1 MSTRIPQAFIDEL
14 TARTDIVEVIGAR
27 VQLKKAGKIYKG
39 LCPFHEEKTPSF
51 TVEPTKG
58 FYHCFGCGAHDTAI
72 GFLMNYDNL
81 GFVEAVEELADKLGL
96 EMPSSEVSPDPDQDD
111 KYNLFR
117 ILGEADQIYRKAL
130 RENQTAIKYLQKR
143 GIDGAAA
150 GRFAIGYAPE
160 GWDTVLK
167 ALAQNEEQVDALIK
181 AGLVIENEAG
191 RRYDRFRDRVM
202 FPIRDQ
208 RGRVIGFGGRVLGK
222 GEPKYMNSP
231 ETPVFHKG
239 RALYG
244 LHEAR
249 QHPGRAR
256 EIVVVEGY
264 LDVVSLAQHGIEP
277 AVATLGTATTTDHI
291 RQLTRLSDRVIFCF
305 DGDRAGRAA
314 AWRAAENALPHAGG
328 QVELVFLLMPE
339 GEDPDSLVRLKGAEV
354 FKKLLSDALPLSSF
368 LVRELVAQVELG
380 NVDGRSK
387 LAALAKPVLGKI
399 SEGVYRELL
408 VGQLAEKIGITQ
420 DRFEALVLAEKVRPL
435 PARPAPSI
443 KHGRPSLVRQA
454 IGLLLHFPGT
464 AGQVEPVEDL
474 EKVNQPGIG
483 LLIRILEIA
492 GDNPQINTGGLLERF
507 REDPNGRHLG
517 ELAKEPALDDAEAA
531 PRVLVDSLGRI
542 VANHR
547 KERLSLLLG
556 RRSELNEDEE
566 AELKTLLRTP
576 EKKADDEAP

>member
-14 TARTDIVEVIGAR
+14 TARADIVEVIGTR

-96 EMPSSEVSPDPDQDD
+96 EMPTSEVSPGPDQDD
-111 KYNLFR
+111 KYNLYR

-181 AGLVIENEAG
+181 AGLVIENETG

-328 QVELVFLLMPE
+328 QVELVFLLIPE
-339 GEDPDSLVRLKGAEV
+339 GEDPDSLVRLKGAET
-354 FKKLLSDALPLSSF
+354 FKKLLSDALPLSNF
-368 LVRELVAQVELG
+368 LVGELVRQVKLDS
-380 NVDGRSK
+380 VDGRSK

-420 DRFEALVLAEKVRPL
+420 DRFEALILAEKARPL

-454 IGLLLHFPGT
+454 IGLILHFPG
-464 AGQVEPVEDL
+464 AASQVEPVEGL

-483 LLIRILEIA
+483 LLMRILEITR
-492 GDNPQINTGGLLERF
+492 DNPQINTGGLLERF

-566 AELKTLLRTP
+566 AELKTLLRSP
-576 EKKADDEAP
+576 EKTADKKAP

>member
-14 TARTDIVEVIGAR
+14 TARADIVEVIGTR

-96 EMPSSEVSPDPDQDD
+96 EMPTSEVSPGPDQDD
-111 KYNLFR
+111 KYNLYR

-167 ALAQNEEQVDALIK
+167 ALAQNEEQADALIK
-181 AGLVIENEAG
+181 AGLVIENETG

-328 QVELVFLLMPE
+328 QVELVFLLIPE
-339 GEDPDSLVRLKGAEV
+339 GEDPDSLVRLKGAET

-368 LVRELVAQVELG
+368 LVGELVKQVELDS
-380 NVDGRSK
+380 VDGRSK

-420 DRFEALVLAEKVRPL
+420 DRFEALILAEKARPL

-454 IGLLLHFPGT
+454 IGLILHFPG
-464 AGQVEPVEDL
+464 AASQVEPVEGL
-474 EKVNQPGIG
+474 EKVNQPGIE
-483 LLIRILEIA
+483 LLMRILEITR
-492 GDNPQINTGGLLERF
+492 DNPQINTGGLLERF

-547 KERLSLLLG
+547 KECLSLLLG

-566 AELKTLLRTP
+566 AELKTLLRSP
-576 EKKADDEAP
+576 EKTADKKAP

>member
-14 TARTDIVEVIGAR
+14 TARADIVEVIGTR

-51 TVEPTKG
+51 TVEPSKG

-96 EMPSSEVSPDPDQDD
+96 EMPASEVSPGPDRDD

-130 RENQTAIKYLQKR
+130 RENQAAIKYLQKR

-167 ALAQNEEQVDALIK
+167 ALAQNEEQVGALIK

-256 EIVVVEGY
+256 EIIVVEGY

-368 LVRELVAQVELG
+368 LVGELVAQVELG

-387 LAALAKPVLGKI
+387 LASLAKPVLGKI

-420 DRFEALVLAEKVRPL
+420 DRFEALVLAEKARPL
-435 PARPAPSI
+435 PAQPAPSI

-454 IGLLLHFPGT
+454 IGLLLHFPGA
-464 AGQVEPVEDL
+464 AGQVEPVEGL
-474 EKVNQPGIG
+474 EKVNQPGIE
-483 LLIRILEIA
+483 LLMRILEIA
-492 GDNPQINTGGLLERF
+492 RDNPQINTGGLLERF

-531 PRVLVDSLGRI
+531 PRILVDSLGRI
-542 VANHR
+542 VANHH

-566 AELKTLLRTP
+566 AELKALLRTP
-576 EKKADDEAP
+576 EKKADDGAP

>member
-14 TARTDIVEVIGAR
+14 TARADIVEVIGTR

-96 EMPSSEVSPDPDQDD
+96 EMPTSEVSPGPDQDD
-111 KYNLFR
+111 KYNLYR

-181 AGLVIENEAG
+181 AGLVIENETG

-264 LDVVSLAQHGIEP
+264 LDVVSLAQYGIEP

-328 QVELVFLLMPE
+328 QVELVFLLIPE
-339 GEDPDSLVRLKGAEV
+339 GEDPDSLVRLKGAET
-354 FKKLLSDALPLSSF
+354 FKKLLSGALPLSSF
-368 LVRELVAQVELG
+368 LVGELVKQVELDS
-380 NVDGRSK
+380 VDGRSK

-420 DRFEALVLAEKVRPL
+420 DRFEALILAEKARPL

-454 IGLLLHFPGT
+454 IGLILHFPG
-464 AGQVEPVEDL
+464 AASQVEPVEGL
-474 EKVNQPGIG
+474 EKVNQPGIE
-483 LLIRILEIA
+483 LLMRILEITR
-492 GDNPQINTGGLLERF
+492 DNPQINTGGLLERF

-531 PRVLVDSLGRI
+531 PKVLVDSLGRI

-547 KERLSLLLG
+547 KERLSLLLV

-566 AELKTLLRTP
+566 AELKTLLRSP
-576 EKKADDEAP
+576 EKTADKKAP

>member
-14 TARTDIVEVIGAR
+14 TARADIVEVIGTR

-96 EMPSSEVSPDPDQDD
+96 EMPTSEVSPGPDRDD

-181 AGLVIENEAG
+181 AGLVIENETG

-208 RGRVIGFGGRVLGK
+208 RGRVIGFGGRVIGK

-256 EIVVVEGY
+256 EIIVVEGY

-354 FKKLLSDALPLSSF
+354 FKKLLSDALPLSNF
-368 LVRELVAQVELG
+368 LVGELVAQVELG

-387 LAALAKPVLGKI
+387 LASLAKPVLGKI

-420 DRFEALVLAEKVRPL
+420 DRFEALVLAEKARPL
-435 PARPAPSI
+435 PAQPAPSI

-454 IGLLLHFPGT
+454 IGLLLHFPG
-464 AGQVEPVEDL
+464 AASQVEPVEGL
-474 EKVNQPGIG
+474 EKVNQPGIE
-483 LLIRILEIA
+483 LLMRILEIA
-492 GDNPQINTGGLLERF
+492 RDNPQINTGGLLERF

-531 PRVLVDSLGRI
+531 PRILVDSLGRI
-542 VANHR
+542 VANHH

-566 AELKTLLRTP
+566 AELKALLRTP
-576 EKKADDEAP
+576 EKKADDGAP

>member
-14 TARTDIVEVIGAR
+14 TARADIVEVIGTR

-51 TVEPTKG
+51 TVEPSKG

-96 EMPSSEVSPDPDQDD
+96 EMPASEVSPGPDRDD

-130 RENQTAIKYLQKR
+130 RENQAAIKYLQKR

-167 ALAQNEEQVDALIK
+167 ALAQNEEQVGALIK

-256 EIVVVEGY
+256 EIIVVEGY

-368 LVRELVAQVELG
+368 LVGELVAQVELG

-387 LAALAKPVLGKI
+387 LASLAKPVLGKI

-420 DRFEALVLAEKVRPL
+420 DRFEALVLAEKARPL
-435 PARPAPSI
+435 PAQPAPSI

-454 IGLLLHFPGT
+454 IGLLLHFPG
-464 AGQVEPVEDL
+464 AASQVEPVEGL
-474 EKVNQPGIG
+474 EKVNQPGIE
-483 LLIRILEIA
+483 LLMRILEIA
-492 GDNPQINTGGLLERF
+492 RDNPQINTGGLLERF

-531 PRVLVDSLGRI
+531 PRILVDSLGRI
-542 VANHR
+542 VANHH

-566 AELKTLLRTP
+566 AELKALLRTP
-576 EKKADDEAP
+576 EKKADDGAP

>member
-14 TARTDIVEVIGAR
+14 TARADIVEVIGTR

-51 TVEPTKG
+51 TVEPSKG

-96 EMPSSEVSPDPDQDD
+96 EMPASEVSPGPDRDD

-130 RENQTAIKYLQKR
+130 RENQAAIKYLQKR

-256 EIVVVEGY
+256 EIIVVEGY

-368 LVRELVAQVELG
+368 LVGELVAQVELG

-387 LAALAKPVLGKI
+387 LASLAKPVLGKI

-420 DRFEALVLAEKVRPL
+420 DRFEALVLAEKARPL
-435 PARPAPSI
+435 PAQPAPSI

-454 IGLLLHFPGT
+454 IGLLLHFPGA
-464 AGQVEPVEDL
+464 AGQVEPVEGL
-474 EKVNQPGIG
+474 EKVNQPGIE
-483 LLIRILEIA
+483 LLMRILEIA
-492 GDNPQINTGGLLERF
+492 RDNPQINTGGLLERF

-531 PRVLVDSLGRI
+531 PRILVDSLGRI
-542 VANHR
+542 VANHH

-566 AELKTLLRTP
+566 AELKALLRTP
-576 EKKADDEAP
+576 EKKADDGAP

>member
-1 MSTRIPQAFIDEL
+1 MSTLIPQAFIDEL
-14 TARTDIVEVIGAR
+14 TARADIVEVIGTR

-58 FYHCFGCGAHDTAI
+58 FYHCFGCGAHDTTI

-96 EMPSSEVSPDPDQDD
+96 EIPTPEVSPGPGQDD
-111 KYNLFR
+111 KYNLYR

-181 AGLVIENEAG
+181 AGLVVENEAG
-191 RRYDRFRDRVM
+191 RRYDRFRNRVM

-328 QVELVFLLMPE
+328 QVELVFLLIPE
-339 GEDPDSLVRLKGAEV
+339 GEDPDSLVRLKGAET
-354 FKKLLSDALPLSSF
+354 FKKLLSGALPLSSF
-368 LVRELVAQVELG
+368 LVGELVKQVELDS
-380 NVDGRSK
+380 VDGRSK

-420 DRFEALVLAEKVRPL
+420 DRFEALILAEKARPL

-454 IGLLLHFPGT
+454 IGLILHFPG
-464 AGQVEPVEDL
+464 AASQVEPAEGL
-474 EKVNQPGIG
+474 EKVNQPGIE

-492 GDNPQINTGGLLERF
+492 RDNPQINTGGLLERF

-517 ELAKEPALDDAEAA
+517 ELAKEPALDDAQAA
-531 PRVLVDSLGRI
+531 PRVLMDSLGRI

-566 AELKTLLRTP
+566 AELRTLLRSP
-576 EKKADDEAP
+576 EKTADKKTP

>member
-14 TARTDIVEVIGAR
+14 TARADIVEVIGTR

-96 EMPSSEVSPDPDQDD
+96 EMPTSEVSPGPDQDD
-111 KYNLFR
+111 KYNLYR

-167 ALAQNEEQVDALIK
+167 ALAQNEEQADALIK
-181 AGLVIENEAG
+181 AGLVIENETG

-328 QVELVFLLMPE
+328 QVELVFLLIPE
-339 GEDPDSLVRLKGAEV
+339 GEDPDSLVRLKGAET
-354 FKKLLSDALPLSSF
+354 FKKLLSDALPLSNF
-368 LVRELVAQVELG
+368 LVGELVRQVKLDS
-380 NVDGRSK
+380 VDGRSK

-420 DRFEALVLAEKVRPL
+420 DRFEALILAEKARPL

-454 IGLLLHFPGT
+454 IGLILHFPG
-464 AGQVEPVEDL
+464 AASQVEPVEGL
-474 EKVNQPGIG
+474 EKVNQPGIK
-483 LLIRILEIA
+483 LLMRILEITR
-492 GDNPQINTGGLLERF
+492 DNPQINTGGLLERF

-566 AELKTLLRTP
+566 AELKTLLRSP
-576 EKKADDEAP
+576 EKTADKKAP

>member
-14 TARTDIVEVIGAR
+14 TARADIVEIIGAR

-51 TVEPTKG
+51 TVEPSKG

-96 EMPSSEVSPDPDQDD
+96 EMPTPEVSSDPDRDD

-130 RENQTAIKYLQKR
+130 RENQAAIKYLQKR

-208 RGRVIGFGGRVLGK
+208 RGRVIGFGGRVLDK

-339 GEDPDSLVRLKGAEV
+339 GEDPDSLVRLKGAEA

-368 LVRELVAQVELG
+368 LVGELVAQVELG

-420 DRFEALVLAEKVRPL
+420 DRFEALVLAEKTQPL
-435 PARPAPSI
+435 PTKLAPSI

-464 AGQVEPVEDL
+464 ASQIGPVEGL

-492 GDNPQINTGGLLERF
+492 RDNPQINTGGLLERF

-517 ELAKEPALDDAEAA
+517 ELAKEPALDDAETA
-531 PRVLVDSLGRI
+531 PRILMDSLGRI

-576 EKKADDEAP
+576 KKKPDDRVS

>member
-1 MSTRIPQAFIDEL
+1 MSTLIPQAFIDEL
-14 TARTDIVEVIGAR
+14 TARADIVEVIGTR

-96 EMPSSEVSPDPDQDD
+96 EIPTPEVSPGPGQDD
-111 KYNLFR
+111 KYNLYR

-181 AGLVIENEAG
+181 AGLVVENEAG
-191 RRYDRFRDRVM
+191 RRYDRFRNRVM

-328 QVELVFLLMPE
+328 QVELVFLLIPE
-339 GEDPDSLVRLKGAEV
+339 GEDPDSLVRLKGAET

-368 LVRELVAQVELG
+368 LVGELVKQVELDS
-380 NVDGRSK
+380 VDGRSK

-408 VGQLAEKIGITQ
+408 VEQLAEKIGITQ
-420 DRFEALVLAEKVRPL
+420 DRFEALILAEKARPL

-454 IGLLLHFPGT
+454 IGLILHFPG
-464 AGQVEPVEDL
+464 AASQVEPVEGL
-474 EKVNQPGIG
+474 EKVNQPGIE

-492 GDNPQINTGGLLERF
+492 RDNPQINTGGLLERF

-517 ELAKEPALDDAEAA
+517 ELAKEPVLDDAEAA

-566 AELKTLLRTP
+566 AELKTLLRSP
-576 EKKADDEAP
+576 EKTADKKAP

>member
-1 MSTRIPQAFIDEL
+1 MSTQIPQAFIDEL
-14 TARTDIVEVIGAR
+14 TARADIVEVIGTR

-96 EMPSSEVSPDPDQDD
+96 EIPTPEVSPGPGQDD
-111 KYNLFR
+111 KYNLYR

-181 AGLVIENEAG
+181 AGLVVENEAG
-191 RRYDRFRDRVM
+191 RRYDRFRNRVM

-264 LDVVSLAQHGIEP
+264 LDVVSLAQHGIGP

-328 QVELVFLLMPE
+328 QVELVFLLIPE
-339 GEDPDSLVRLKGAEV
+339 GEDPDSLVRLKGAET
-354 FKKLLSDALPLSSF
+354 FKKLLSGALPLSSF
-368 LVRELVAQVELG
+368 LVGELVKQVELDS
-380 NVDGRSK
+380 VDGRSK

-420 DRFEALVLAEKVRPL
+420 DRFEALILAEKARPL

-454 IGLLLHFPGT
+454 IGLILHFPG
-464 AGQVEPVEDL
+464 AASQVEPAEGL
-474 EKVNQPGIG
+474 EKVNQPGIE

-492 GDNPQINTGGLLERF
+492 RDNPQINTGGLLERF

-517 ELAKEPALDDAEAA
+517 ELAKEPVLDDAEAA

-566 AELKTLLRTP
+566 AELRTLLRSP
-576 EKKADDEAP
+576 EKTTDKKAP

>member
-14 TARTDIVEVIGAR
+14 TARADIVEVIGTR

-96 EMPSSEVSPDPDQDD
+96 EMPTSEVSPGPDQDD
-111 KYNLFR
+111 KYNLYR

-130 RENQTAIKYLQKR
+130 RENQAAIKYLQKR

-181 AGLVIENEAG
+181 AGLVIENETG

-328 QVELVFLLMPE
+328 QVELVFLLIPE
-339 GEDPDSLVRLKGAEV
+339 GEDPDSLVRLKGAET
-354 FKKLLSDALPLSSF
+354 FKKLLSDALPLSNF
-368 LVRELVAQVELG
+368 LVGELVRQVKLDS
-380 NVDGRSK
+380 VDGRSK

-420 DRFEALVLAEKVRPL
+420 DRFEALILAEKARPL

-454 IGLLLHFPGT
+454 IGLILHFPG
-464 AGQVEPVEDL
+464 AASQVEPVEGL
-474 EKVNQPGIG
+474 EKVNQPGIE
-483 LLIRILEIA
+483 LLMRILEITR
-492 GDNPQINTGGLLERF
+492 DNPQINTGGLLERF

-566 AELKTLLRTP
+566 AELKTLLRSP
-576 EKKADDEAP
+576 EKTADKKAP

>member
-14 TARTDIVEVIGAR
+14 TARADIVEVIGTR

-96 EMPSSEVSPDPDQDD
+96 EIPTPEVSPGPDQDD
-111 KYNLFR
+111 KYNLYR

-167 ALAQNEEQVDALIK
+167 ALAQNEEQVGALIK
-181 AGLVIENEAG
+181 AGLVVENEAG
-191 RRYDRFRDRVM
+191 RRYDRFRNRVM

-328 QVELVFLLMPE
+328 QVELVFLLIPE
-339 GEDPDSLVRLKGAEV
+339 GEDPDSLVRLKGAET
-354 FKKLLSDALPLSSF
+354 FKKLLSDALPLSNF
-368 LVRELVAQVELG
+368 LVGELVRQVKLDS
-380 NVDGRSK
+380 VDGRSK

-420 DRFEALVLAEKVRPL
+420 NRFETLILAEKARPL

-454 IGLLLHFPGT
+454 IGLILHFPG
-464 AGQVEPVEDL
+464 AASQVEPVEGL
-474 EKVNQPGIG
+474 EKVNQPGIE

-492 GDNPQINTGGLLERF
+492 RDNPQINTGGLLERF

-531 PRVLVDSLGRI
+531 PRVLMDSLGRI

-566 AELKTLLRTP
+566 AELRTLLRSP
-576 EKKADDEAP
+576 EKTVNKKAP

>member
-1 MSTRIPQAFIDEL
+1 MSTLIPQAFIDEL
-14 TARTDIVEVIGAR
+14 TARADIVEVIGTR

-58 FYHCFGCGAHDTAI
+58 FYHCFGCGAHDTTI

-96 EMPSSEVSPDPDQDD
+96 EIPTPEVSPGPGQDD
-111 KYNLFR
+111 KYNLYR

-181 AGLVIENEAG
+181 AGLVVENEAG
-191 RRYDRFRDRVM
+191 RRYDRFRNRVM

-328 QVELVFLLMPE
+328 QVELVFLLIPE
-339 GEDPDSLVRLKGAEV
+339 GEDPDSLVRLKGAET
-354 FKKLLSDALPLSSF
+354 FKKLLSGALPLSSF
-368 LVRELVAQVELG
+368 LVGELVKQVELDS
-380 NVDGRSK
+380 VDGRSK

-420 DRFEALVLAEKVRPL
+420 DRFEALILAEKARPL

-454 IGLLLHFPGT
+454 IGLILHFPR
-464 AGQVEPVEDL
+464 AASQVEPAEGL
-474 EKVNQPGIG
+474 EKVNQPGIE

-492 GDNPQINTGGLLERF
+492 RDNPQINTGGLLERF

-517 ELAKEPALDDAEAA
+517 ELAKEPVLDDAEAA

-566 AELKTLLRTP
+566 AELRTLLRSP
-576 EKKADDEAP
+576 EKTADKKAP